1 VHGFGGGAHGF
12 VGKHGFGGGAH
23 GFVGKHGFGGYV
35 GEVTFTEEDVVN
47 CDWNMLGRY
56 APVAVITLGAT
67 CTLYALEVCNA
78 TVGVKIAVLV
88 AEL

>member
-1 VHGFGGGAHGF
+1 V
-12 VGKHGFGGGAH
+12 HGFGGGAH

-35 GEVTFTEEDVVN
+35 GDVTFTEEEVVN

-67 CTLYALEVCNA
+67 CTL
-78 TVGVKIAVLV
+78 
-88 AEL
+88 